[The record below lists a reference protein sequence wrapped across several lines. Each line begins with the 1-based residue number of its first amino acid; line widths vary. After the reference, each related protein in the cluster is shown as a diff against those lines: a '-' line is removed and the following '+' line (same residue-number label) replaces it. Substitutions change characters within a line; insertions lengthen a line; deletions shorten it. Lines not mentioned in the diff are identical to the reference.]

1 MTITVWNDFQKRKNS
16 TLQPSITGSD
26 ITVVLKEGTSIEKP
40 VFLLTGS
47 DFTINYV
54 KAFDH
59 YYFVDDIKAI
69 RNDLSEIA
77 CSMDVLATFKTDIG
91 AYNALIERS
100 ASFYDNSYADPLVSI
115 LNDPEVVDDVAS
127 SPGLFSKT
135 GCYCVSVLNDSGFG
149 GTGFTTSYIM
159 DKTNVVTLSNYIN
172 TNWGSA
178 AVDVV
183 GWLQATFLK
192 TANSIISCIWIP
204 ISYDSVSE
212 SEYMVRVGVDNITG
226 CYGKPLSNTNIASST
241 ANSITIPH
249 HYSSGDFR
257 QLPPYTQCKL
267 FLPMYGCIDINPA
280 DFSGGTIKVG
290 FYIDLTTGDCLA
302 IITDSADEM
311 VTSVRYGVGVNCPI
325 GHLTSDVTGAI
336 SSGISTFR
344 SAAMF
349 DQGGPL
355 ASIHA
360 AMAAASAVNAVA
372 SLTGVTPSVSGS
384 RGGRAMADHLA
395 IHCITF
401 AKLTQDPDTL
411 TAEFG
416 RPCMANHVINTCSG
430 YVKCINASVPIAG
443 MSEEKDEVN
452 DFLNNGFYY
461 E

>member
-1 MTITVWNDFQKRKNS
+1 MNIKYWTNFSKRRNS
-16 TLQPSITGSD
+16 TKQPTSGTTL
-26 ITVVLKEGTSIEKP
+26 TVNLKEGTSIEHP
-40 VFLLTGS
+40 VFLLSG
-47 DFTINYV
+47 DLFMVNYV
-54 KAFDH
+54 EAFGH
-59 YYFVDDIKAI
+59 YYFVDDVKSV
-69 RNDLSEIA
+69 RNGLTEIS
-77 CSMDVLATFKTDIG
+77 CSMDVLATFKTTIG

-100 ASFYDNSYADPLVSI
+100 ASFYDSSYADPLVSI
-115 LNDPEVVDDVAS
+115 LNDPEVVDDVAY

-135 GCYCVSVLNDSGFG
+135 GCFCVSVLNDSGFG

-159 DKTNVVTLSNYIN
+159 DRTNVVALSNYIN

-192 TANSIISCIWIP
+192 TANAIISCIWIP
-204 ISYDSVSE
+204 VSYDSVSG
-212 SEYMVRVGVDNITG
+212 SEYMVRVGVDNISG
-226 CYGKPLSNTNIASST
+226 CFGKPLSNTNIASST
-241 ANSITIPH
+241 ANTITIPH

-325 GHLTSDVTGAI
+325 GHLSSDVTGAI

-344 SAAMF
+344 SAALF

-360 AMAAASAVNAVA
+360 ATAAVSAVNAVA
-372 SLTGVTPSVSGS
+372 SIAGVTPSVSGS

-401 AKLTQDPDTL
+401 AKLTQDPATL
-411 TAEFG
+411 TAELG
-416 RPCMANHVINTCSG
+416 RPCMAKHAINTCSG
-430 YVKCINASVPIAG
+430 YVKCVNASVDIPG
-443 MSEEKDEVN
+443 MASEKDQVN